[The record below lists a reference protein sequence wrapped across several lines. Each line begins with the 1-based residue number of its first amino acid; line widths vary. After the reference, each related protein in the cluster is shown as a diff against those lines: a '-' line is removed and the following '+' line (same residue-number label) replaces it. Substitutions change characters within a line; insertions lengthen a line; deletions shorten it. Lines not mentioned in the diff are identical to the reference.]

1 MNQTATEPGVQATR
15 RLANAIIDL
24 CNSHRLDHLKRA
36 EAGED
41 TYAEILAALSS
52 AVATVIDVGGP
63 GVEHVFQTS
72 LKSSLTRVRKRE
84 L

>member
-1 MNQTATEPGVQATR
+1 MNQTATEPAVQATR

-24 CNSHRLDHLKRA
+24 CNSHRIDNLKRA

-63 GVEHVFQTS
+63 GQKHIFQIS
-72 LKSSLTRVRKRE
+72 LESSLARVRNRE
-84 L
+84 P